1 MKAGVVLA
9 DGRRTVTMPLGERW
23 VDVSRAY
30 RDYQREV
37 EDRDV
42 PEMRDLL
49 DLIRAE
55 GITRSFYR
63 RITEFVQRHG
73 RLEKYVLP
81 DEPKFQLPWRP
92 GKIIAIG
99 RNYRAHVE
107 EFDNQMPTE
116 PIFFAKANSACIGPD
131 EAIVIKPWYGRVDH
145 EGELAVAIGKR
156 AKDVRPEDALDYIA
170 GYTLLNDVT
179 ARAMQK
185 ADIARGDPWF
195 RSKSLDTFCPIGP
208 VLVFPEVLSWP
219 LEVDIEVAVNGE
231 IRQKSNTAKF
241 IFDLPTLM
249 AHVTRHITLEAGDVI
264 STGTPEGVSP
274 LNPGD
279 IVEVRAPGIG
289 LLRNPVAGE

>member
-1 MKAGVVLA
+1 MKAGLMQI
-9 DGRRTVTMPLGERW
+9 DGRRAVAMPLGERW

-30 RDYQREV
+30 SDYQREV
-37 EDRDV
+37 EGRDT
-42 PEMRDLL
+42 PEMRDVL
-49 DLIRAE
+49 DLILAD
-55 GITRSFYR
+55 GMTRSFYR
-63 RITEFVQRHG
+63 RITEFVQRYG
-73 RLEKYVLP
+73 RLEKYVVPGDATFLM
-81 DEPKFQLPWRP
+81 PWRP

-99 RNYRAHVE
+99 RNYRAHVA

-131 EAIVIKPWYGRVDH
+131 EAIAIKPWYGRVDH
-145 EGELAVAIGKR
+145 EGELAVVFGKR
-156 AKDVRPEDALDYIA
+156 AKDVRPEDALDYVA

-208 VLVFPEVLSWP
+208 VLVFPEVLPWP

-241 IFDLPTLM
+241 IFDLPTLI

-289 LLRNPVAGE
+289 LLRNPVVGE